1 MKCVDNI
8 DQIAGI
14 CTELLKIID
23 DSRANCEGDECELVR
38 CVVHDSVQNMR
49 RVIGQWNPDSPVHIN
64 SEIVQIVKKEGRSVN

>member
-23 DSRANCEGDECELVR
+23 DSRASCESDECELVR

-49 RVIGQWNPDSPVHIN
+49 RVIGQWKPDKPLHID
-64 SEIVQIVKKEGRSVN
+64 SEHARIVMVKGRSIN